1 MINYTHKLFGYKSL
15 FDQLVQ
21 LDLKNKL
28 PSRILLTGQ
37 EGMEKVPLHYILL
50 IIFL

>member
-1 MINYTHKLFGYKSL
+1 MINHMYKLFGFKKL
-15 FDQLVQ
+15 FDQLVY

-37 EGMEKVPLHYILL
+37 EGIGQSTFALHFINY
-50 IIFL
+50 